1 MKRGVTIILF
11 LSLWFMITGLAS
23 GPMEEVPAPEK
34 SFTATVIDDQD
45 ISTKIK
51 DITMNGRLYLI
62 AKRGKAVITIPFE
75 KVKRVTLIG
84 ASKNMAREAK
94 VTLKAGDSVGVTFDD
109 DVEISGRTPYGTYRI
124 TLKNTKEII
133 FE

>member
-1 MKRGVTIILF
+1 MKRGGATILL
-11 LSLWFMITGLAS
+11 LSLWFIVTGLAA

-51 DITMNGRLYLI
+51 DITMNGRLYLV
-62 AKRGKAVITIPFE
+62 ARRGKAVLTIPFE

-84 ASKNMAREAK
+84 ESRDRGREAK
-94 VTLKAGDSVGVTFDD
+94 VTLRAGDSVGVTLDD
-109 DVEISGRTPYGTYRI
+109 DIEISGRTPYGTYRI